1 MSIGMALR
9 PRGATAAPLLQR
21 MRQPLLV
28 LWGSQDRLVPPAIS
42 QRLAQHKPDLELQLL
57 PQLGHCPHDERPALF
72 NRTLLQWLERQA
84 ST

>member
-1 MSIGMALR
+1 
-9 PRGATAAPLLQR
+9 
-21 MRQPLLV
+21 
-28 LWGSQDRLVPPAIS
+28 VPPSIS

>member
-1 MSIGMALR
+1 
-9 PRGATAAPLLQR
+9 
-21 MRQPLLV
+21 
-28 LWGSQDRLVPPAIS
+28 
-42 QRLAQHKPDLELQLL
+42 LQLL